1 MLCCPHDILFAR
13 SGGLDHLVHGAI
25 CLIDKAVAESKGEI
39 VNNLSFSIGKEFPV
53 VAVRRDEPGIIDRHR
68 EDRSYRTHE
77 SYIGILPDARYIYN
91 NITLSNN
98 ITQFTSSLTRSRS
111 CLSSL
116 TLWSIRSRLKLL
128 IETF

>member
-1 MLCCPHDILFAR
+1 MCRMLCCPHDILFAR

-53 VAVRRDEPGIIDRHR
+53 VAVRRDEAGVIDRHR
-68 EDRSYRTHE
+68 EERSYRTHE
-77 SYIGILPDARYIYN
+77 SYAEILPDARSKYN
-91 NITLSNN
+91 NIILSNN
-98 ITQFTSSLTRSRS
+98 NTQFTRSRS

-128 IETF
+128 IGTF